1 MSREIRIEKHRE
13 HKSSLAALHQ
23 LSHGFLEGTRA
34 LVKSDIL
41 QYCFQNPK
49 ATEKEGLKVPILATP
64 FLLEIFPPC
73 LRPSLSSI
81 AGRWRRS
88 GFA

>member
-34 LVKSDIL
+34 LVKSDF
-41 QYCFQNPK
+41 YSTVFK
-49 ATEKEGLKVPILATP
+49 TRK
-64 FLLEIFPPC
+64 LL
-73 LRPSLSSI
+73 RK
-81 AGRWRRS
+81 RV
-88 GFA
+88 